1 MEWASSI
8 LAHVFLKWEP
18 SYHNQAGIN
27 SETGSWHTRPEEGG
41 ENDPSTH
48 TEKARQVKSSH
59 QVSFCQFTRTHL
71 VGGPLTHHVKMGRV
85 VSSEVGCFT
94 HFLRTHIRTQ
104 HGVTWFALRLS
115 VLNLIQRFFNQ
126 I

>member
-8 LAHVFLKWEP
+8 LAHVFLKCEP

-27 SETGSWHTRPEEGG
+27 SETSSWHTQPEEGG

-48 TEKARQVKSSH
+48 TEKARQVNSSH

-94 HFLRTHIRTQ
+94 HFLDNIEGITSFSLENN
-104 HGVTWFALRLS
+104 VVKS
-115 VLNLIQRFFNQ
+115 VPSIIFIL
-126 I
+126 